1 MTRRKGELTRAQ
13 IDRNWPHQVEF
24 VVPPRGLGN
33 QLNILARGAAEADAT
48 YRSYS
53 RTVGVDHCMR
63 FCFATRE
70 SAEGF
75 RERFGG
81 LVVGQDAG

>member
-1 MTRRKGELTRAQ
+1 MTRRKGELTRAE
-13 IDRNWPHQVEF
+13 IDRRWPHQVEF
-24 VVPPRGLGN
+24 VVPARGLGN
-33 QLNILARGAAEADAT
+33 HLNILARGAAAADAT

-63 FCFATRE
+63 FSFGTRE
-70 SAEGF
+70 SADGF

-81 LVVGQDAG
+81 HAVGDSDG